1 MARVP
6 PQRPLAATHPQHGL
20 GSPRTLPTTTR
31 ARPSLASPRMPP
43 TTACAQPG
51 SRPHDLSVPRV
62 TLLYPPF
69 LQPLIGCV
77 LQPPSLP
84 WMTPTSARAQPEH
97 RPLPTPGPG
106 PDTIVSAYKWLL
118 FLTKTHQVAMVV
130 PAFNDLEKDFLHE

>member
-1 MARVP
+1 MPSHPRPLLAHGSGA

-31 ARPSLASPRMPP
+31 ARPGLASPRMPP

-51 SRPHDLSVPRV
+51 SHPHDLSVPRV
-62 TLLYPPF
+62 TLLCPLL

-97 RPLPTPGPG
+97 RPLPTPGP
-106 PDTIVSAYKWLL
+106 DAIVSAY
-118 FLTKTHQVAMVV
+118 
-130 PAFNDLEKDFLHE
+130 NDGYCS